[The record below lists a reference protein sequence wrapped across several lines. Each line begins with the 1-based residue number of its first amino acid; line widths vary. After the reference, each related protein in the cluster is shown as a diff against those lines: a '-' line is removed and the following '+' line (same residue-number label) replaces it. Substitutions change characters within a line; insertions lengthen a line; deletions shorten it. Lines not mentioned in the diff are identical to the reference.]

1 MPNESTV
8 DRAAFKEFER
18 IGYSKAASTY
28 KGDPA
33 RVTSQ
38 VNEPLLDAIGAQ
50 AGMRMLDVAC
60 GPGRLSG
67 AAAKRGCIVTGLDY
81 AEPMIA
87 YARQAFPEITFRVG
101 DAEALPFESDQFDLV
116 TCSLG
121 ILHFADPDQAISEAR
136 RVLVTGGQ
144 YAFTCWVPPAR
155 NPFMALILGSV
166 QKYGTTDLPLPPG
179 PPMLRFGEAAECE
192 RTVRGIGM
200 KVVST
205 SELAIEWDFSS
216 PEEVVPIIT
225 GSTARLAPML
235 LLQSPEQR
243 RAVERAITEGARRYL
258 KAGRVSIPAP
268 ITLVVARKN

>member
-1 MPNESTV
+1 MANEATV

-18 IGYSKAASTY
+18 LGYSRAASIYRGET
-28 KGDPA
+28 A

-38 VNEPLLDAIGAQ
+38 VNEPLLDAIGAKP
-50 AGMRMLDVAC
+50 GMRMLDVAC

-81 AEPMIA
+81 AEPMVN
-87 YARQAFPEITFRVG
+87 YAKEAFPDITFRVG
-101 DAEALPFESDQFDLV
+101 DAEALPFEAEQFDLV

-121 ILHFADPDQAISEAR
+121 ILHFADPDQAMREAR
-136 RVLVTGGQ
+136 RVLVTGGR

-166 QKYGTTDLPLPPG
+166 QKHGTTDLPLPPG
-179 PPMLRFGEAAECE
+179 PPMFRFGEPAECE
-192 RTVRGIGM
+192 RTVREIGM

-205 SELAIEWDFSS
+205 TELSIEWDFDS
-216 PEEVVPIIT
+216 PEQVVPIIT

-235 LLQSPEQR
+235 SLQAPEQR
-243 RAVERAITEGARRYL
+243 RDVERAITEGARQYL

-268 ITLVVARKN
+268 ITLVVASKT